1 MYLKEKSL
9 QAFLHAIREW
19 LEGGI
24 YIYVGIWLIGQ
35 IIFKHFES
43 LYAQFMKTISVEKV
57 CATYYNVS
65 GWIGEPHSIVI

>member
-1 MYLKEKSL
+1 MV
-9 QAFLHAIREW
+9 F
-19 LEGGI
+19 
-24 YIYVGIWLIGQ
+24 IYVGIWLIGQ